1 MAETTPVRDA
11 RAYSPGGGALVLGVA
26 LPGGQGLATV
36 GLAPDGVVPTGPVVV
51 GVPVDVEGED
61 GVPVPGAEVVVP
73 VPVLDG
79 GVVLVVSAVP
89 DDVDGQG
96 LLPGLVVVAPPI
108 GVVVVDGV
116 TVVPGVAVELPVFCP
131 GTVVVVEPTPP
142 DGTAGGMPPDGTPDG
157 F

>member
-1 MAETTPVRDA
+1 MGT
-11 RAYSPGGGALVLGVA
+11 GA
-26 LPGGQGLATV
+26 
-36 GLAPDGVVPTGPVVV
+36 VVV

-61 GVPVPGAEVVVP
+61 GAPVPGAEVVVP

-79 GVVLVVSAVP
+79 VVVLVVPAVP

-96 LLPGLVVVAPPI
+96 LLPGLVVMEPPI
-108 GVVVVDGV
+108 GVVVGVDGV
-116 TVVPGVAVELPVFCP
+116 TVVPGVVVELPEPCCP
-131 GTVVVVEPTPP
+131 GIVVVVEPTPP

>member
-11 RAYSPGGGALVLGVA
+11 RAYSPGGGALVLGVV

-36 GLAPDGVVPTGPVVV
+36 GLAPDGVGTGPVGFDVLV
-51 GVPVDVEGED
+51 EDVEGEA
-61 GVPVPGAEVVVP
+61 PVPGVEVVVLA
-73 VPVLDG
+73 PVLDG
-79 GVVLVVSAVP
+79 AVVLVVPVVPAVP
-89 DDVDGQG
+89 EDVDGHG
-96 LLPGLVVVAPPI
+96 VVVVVPPI
-108 GVVVVDGV
+108 GVVEVDGV
-116 TVVPGVAVELPVFCP
+116 MVVPGVAVELPVVCP